1 MNIFRFRAEESR
13 SINKITHTEA
23 RPGGHVVLMRA
34 AASTMTTASLSQCR
48 RLAHHARWR
57 TPDHRS
63 HHRRGASSRRGLHR
77 VVVVAADGR
86 FRDEA
91 ERRAAIDRLSPPS
104 TSRSTD
110 DGGDARDDARDPSP
124 PKITRD
130 ADRTRPRRF
139 KDALD
144 ADRRRKGGAVGRTAR
159 IAVNDEDPPADVDRE
174 ALARELRERRR
185 ERRVAAVESEAADR
199 LASIV
204 QIVRAELGDP
214 RVLISSSM
222 DGETRNKRFAALY
235 ERLDGV
241 GAVEIAFALVKYY
254 WTYWDKADAD
264 ETSEEATFAAES
276 GDSKS
281 SSSSSLEEGEEDEEE
296 TSTYDE
302 AVDEKTR
309 RALLRAAQLR
319 ATQRGDEVR
328 TSSSYY
334 SGDEDFGDEKSAPGG
349 GKGDDDDEYGL
360 MDALADMVRSYFSVD
375 VVKDEDGN
383 EEMVVMTSPEF
394 LGFLLVAVI
403 VSSRLGLYLVDTYLA
418 TPVDPLLR

>member
-1 MNIFRFRAEESR
+1 
-13 SINKITHTEA
+13 
-23 RPGGHVVLMRA
+23 
-34 AASTMTTASLSQCR
+34 MTTASLSQCR

-57 TPDHRS
+57 TPDPRS
-63 HHRRGASSRRGLHR
+63 YRRGASSRRGLHR

-110 DGGDARDDARDPSP
+110 DGGDARDDDARDPAKAPRVPP

-159 IAVNDEDPPADVDRE
+159 MAANDEDPPADVDRE

-222 DGETRNKRFAALY
+222 DGEARNKRFAALY
-235 ERLDGV
+235 ERLEGV
-241 GAVEIAFALVKYY
+241 GTVEIAFALVKYY
-254 WTYWDKADAD
+254 WTYWDEAEAGETLEKAA
-264 ETSEEATFAAES
+264 FAAEL

-281 SSSSSLEEGEEDEEE
+281 TSEEENDTSTSSSENKENEDDEEDR
-296 TSTYDE
+296 SAYDE

-334 SGDEDFGDEKSAPGG
+334 SGDEDFGDEKSAPGDG
-349 GKGDDDDEYGL
+349 NKGDDDDEYGL
-360 MDALADMVRSYFSVD
+360 MDAVADMVRSYFSVD

-394 LGFLLVAVI
+394 LGFLIVAVI
-403 VSSRLGLYLVDTYLA
+403 VSSRLGRYLVDTYLA

>member
-1 MNIFRFRAEESR
+1 
-13 SINKITHTEA
+13 
-23 RPGGHVVLMRA
+23 MRA

-57 TPDHRS
+57 TPDPRS
-63 HHRRGASSRRGLHR
+63 YRRGASSRRSLNR

-104 TSRSTD
+104 TSRGTK
-110 DGGDARDDARDPSP
+110 DGDDDALDPTRARVPP

-130 ADRTRPRRF
+130 TRDRTRPRRF

-159 IAVNDEDPPADVDRE
+159 MAVNDEDPPADVDRE

-222 DGETRNKRFAALY
+222 DGEARNKRFAALY
-235 ERLDGV
+235 ERLEGV
-241 GAVEIAFALVKYY
+241 GTVEIAFALVKYY
-254 WTYWDKADAD
+254 WTYWDEAEAG
-264 ETSEEATFAAES
+264 ETSEKAAFAAEL

-281 SSSSSLEEGEEDEEE
+281 TSEEENDTSTSSSENKENEDDEEDR
-296 TSTYDE
+296 STYDE

-334 SGDEDFGDEKSAPGG
+334 SGDEDFGDEKSAPGDG
-349 GKGDDDDEYGL
+349 NKGADDDEYGL
-360 MDALADMVRSYFSVD
+360 MDAVADMVRSYFSVD

-394 LGFLLVAVI
+394 LGFLIVAVI
-403 VSSRLGLYLVDTYLA
+403 VSSRLGRYLVDTYLA

>member
-1 MNIFRFRAEESR
+1 
-13 SINKITHTEA
+13 
-23 RPGGHVVLMRA
+23 MRA

-57 TPDHRS
+57 TPDPRS
-63 HHRRGASSRRGLHR
+63 YRRGASSRRSLNR

-110 DGGDARDDARDPSP
+110 DGGDARDDDARDPAKAPRVPP

-159 IAVNDEDPPADVDRE
+159 MPANDEDPPADVDRE

-222 DGETRNKRFAALY
+222 DGEARNKRFAALY
-235 ERLDGV
+235 ERLEGV
-241 GAVEIAFALVKYY
+241 GTVEIAFALVKYY
-254 WTYWDKADAD
+254 WTYWDEAEAG
-264 ETSEEATFAAES
+264 ETSEKAAFAAEM

-281 SSSSSLEEGEEDEEE
+281 TSEEENDTSTSSSENKENEDDEEDR
-296 TSTYDE
+296 STYDE

-334 SGDEDFGDEKSAPGG
+334 SGDEDFGDEKSAPGDG
-349 GKGDDDDEYGL
+349 NKGADDDEYGL
-360 MDALADMVRSYFSVD
+360 MDAVADMVRSYFSVD

-394 LGFLLVAVI
+394 LGFLIVAVI
-403 VSSRLGLYLVDTYLA
+403 VSSRLGRYLVDTYLA

>member
-1 MNIFRFRAEESR
+1 
-13 SINKITHTEA
+13 
-23 RPGGHVVLMRA
+23 MRA

-57 TPDHRS
+57 TPDPRS
-63 HHRRGASSRRGLHR
+63 YRRGASSRRGLHR

-104 TSRSTD
+104 TSRSTND
-110 DGGDARDDARDPSP
+110 RGDARDDDDRDPAKAPRVPP

-159 IAVNDEDPPADVDRE
+159 MAANDEDPPADVDRE

-222 DGETRNKRFAALY
+222 DGEARNKRFAALY
-235 ERLDGV
+235 ERLEGV
-241 GAVEIAFALVKYY
+241 GTVEIAFALVKYY
-254 WTYWDKADAD
+254 WTYWDEAEAV
-264 ETSEEATFAAES
+264 ETSEKAAFAAES
-276 GDSKS
+276 GNSKSTSEEENDTSTS
-281 SSSSSLEEGEEDEEE
+281 SSSENKENEDDEEDR
-296 TSTYDE
+296 STYDE

-334 SGDEDFGDEKSAPGG
+334 SGDEDFGDEKSAPGDG
-349 GKGDDDDEYGL
+349 NKGDDDDEYGL
-360 MDALADMVRSYFSVD
+360 MDAVADMVRSYFSVD

-394 LGFLLVAVI
+394 LGFLIVAVI
-403 VSSRLGLYLVDTYLA
+403 VSSRLGRYLVDTYLA

>member
-1 MNIFRFRAEESR
+1 MCI
-13 SINKITHTEA
+13 
-23 RPGGHVVLMRA
+23 
-34 AASTMTTASLSQCR
+34 
-48 RLAHHARWR
+48 
-57 TPDHRS
+57 
-63 HHRRGASSRRGLHR
+63 
-77 VVVVAADGR
+77 
-86 FRDEA
+86 RD
-91 ERRAAIDRLSPPS
+91 
-104 TSRSTD
+104 
-110 DGGDARDDARDPSP
+110 
-124 PKITRD
+124 
-130 ADRTRPRRF
+130 RF

-159 IAVNDEDPPADVDRE
+159 MAANDEDPPADVDRE

-222 DGETRNKRFAALY
+222 DGEARNKRFAALY
-235 ERLDGV
+235 ERLEGV
-241 GAVEIAFALVKYY
+241 GTVEIAFALVKYY
-254 WTYWDKADAD
+254 WTYWDEVEAG
-264 ETSEEATFAAES
+264 ETSEKAAFAAEL

-281 SSSSSLEEGEEDEEE
+281 TSEEENDTSTSSSENKENEDDEEDR
-296 TSTYDE
+296 STYDE

-334 SGDEDFGDEKSAPGG
+334 SGDEDFGDEKSAPGDG
-349 GKGDDDDEYGL
+349 NKGDDDDEYGL
-360 MDALADMVRSYFSVD
+360 MDAVADMVRSYFSVD

-403 VSSRLGLYLVDTYLA
+403 VSSRLGRYLVDTYLA

>member
-1 MNIFRFRAEESR
+1 
-13 SINKITHTEA
+13 
-23 RPGGHVVLMRA
+23 MRA
-34 AASTMTTASLSQCR
+34 AASTMTTVPLFQCR

-57 TPDHRS
+57 TPDPGS
-63 HHRRGASSRRGLHR
+63 HRRGASSRRGLHR
-77 VVVVAADGR
+77 VVVVSADGR

-104 TSRSTD
+104 TSRSTK
-110 DGGDARDDARDPSP
+110 DGDDALDPARARVPP

-130 ADRTRPRRF
+130 TRDRTRPRRF

-144 ADRRRKGGAVGRTAR
+144 ADRRRKGGAVGTAR
-159 IAVNDEDPPADVDRE
+159 ASANDDDNPERTPDVDRE

-185 ERRVAAVESEAADR
+185 ERRVAKVESEAADR

-204 QIVRAELGDP
+204 GIVRAELGDP

-222 DGETRNKRFAALY
+222 DGEARTKRFAALY

-254 WTYWDKADAD
+254 WTYWDEAGAD
-264 ETSEEATFAAES
+264 ETSETEKATLESEGAES
-276 GDSKS
+276 G
-281 SSSSSLEEGEEDEEE
+281 EEE
-296 TSTYDE
+296 TSTSTSTSTSSEEETSTSTSTSLYDE

-334 SGDEDFGDEKSAPGG
+334 SGDEDFGDGG
-349 GKGDDDDEYGL
+349 NGDDGDEDDEYGL
-360 MDALADMVRSYFSVD
+360 MDAIADMVRSYFSVD
-375 VVKDEDGN
+375 VVKDDDGN

-394 LGFLLVAVI
+394 LGFLIVAVI
-403 VSSRLGLYLVDTYLA
+403 VSSRLGRYLVDTYLV

>member
-1 MNIFRFRAEESR
+1 
-13 SINKITHTEA
+13 
-23 RPGGHVVLMRA
+23 
-34 AASTMTTASLSQCR
+34 MTTASLSQCR

-57 TPDHRS
+57 TPDPRS
-63 HHRRGASSRRGLHR
+63 YRRGASSRRSLNR

-110 DGGDARDDARDPSP
+110 DGGDARDDDARDPAKAPRVPP

-159 IAVNDEDPPADVDRE
+159 MPANDEDPPADVDRE

-222 DGETRNKRFAALY
+222 DGEARNKRFAALY
-235 ERLDGV
+235 ERLEGV
-241 GAVEIAFALVKYY
+241 GTVEIAFALVKYY
-254 WTYWDKADAD
+254 WTYWDEAEAG
-264 ETSEEATFAAES
+264 ETSEKAAFAAEL

-281 SSSSSLEEGEEDEEE
+281 TSEEENDTSTSSSENKENEDDEEDR
-296 TSTYDE
+296 STYDE

-334 SGDEDFGDEKSAPGG
+334 SGDEDFGDEKSAPGDG
-349 GKGDDDDEYGL
+349 NKGADDDEYGL
-360 MDALADMVRSYFSVD
+360 MDAVADMVRSYFSVD

-394 LGFLLVAVI
+394 LGFLIVAVI
-403 VSSRLGLYLVDTYLA
+403 VSSRLGRYLVDTYLA

>member
-1 MNIFRFRAEESR
+1 
-13 SINKITHTEA
+13 
-23 RPGGHVVLMRA
+23 MRA
-34 AASTMTTASLSQCR
+34 AASTMTTVPLFQCR

-57 TPDHRS
+57 TPDPGS
-63 HHRRGASSRRGLHR
+63 HRRGASSRRGLHR
-77 VVVVAADGR
+77 VVVVSADGR

-104 TSRSTD
+104 TSRGTK
-110 DGGDARDDARDPSP
+110 DGDDDALDPTRARVPP

-130 ADRTRPRRF
+130 TRDRTRPRRF

-144 ADRRRKGGAVGRTAR
+144 ADRRRKGGAVGTAR
-159 IAVNDEDPPADVDRE
+159 ASANDDDDGDDRPECSPDVDRE

-185 ERRVAAVESEAADR
+185 ERRVAKVESEAADR

-204 QIVRAELGDP
+204 GVVRAELGDP

-222 DGETRNKRFAALY
+222 DGEARTKRFAALY
-235 ERLDGV
+235 ERLDGRV

-254 WTYWDKADAD
+254 WTYWDETD
-264 ETSEEATFAAES
+264 ETNETEKATLESEGAES
-276 GDSKS
+276 G
-281 SSSSSLEEGEEDEEE
+281 EEE
-296 TSTYDE
+296 TSTSTSTSTSSEEEERATSSYDE

-334 SGDEDFGDEKSAPGG
+334 SGDEDFGDGG
-349 GKGDDDDEYGL
+349 NGDDGDDDDEYGL

-375 VVKDEDGN
+375 VVKDDDGN
-383 EEMVVMTSPEF
+383 EELVVMTSPEF
-394 LGFLLVAVI
+394 LGFLIVAVI
-403 VSSRLGLYLVDTYLA
+403 VSSRLGRYLVDTYLV

>member
-1 MNIFRFRAEESR
+1 
-13 SINKITHTEA
+13 
-23 RPGGHVVLMRA
+23 MRA

-57 TPDHRS
+57 TPDPRS
-63 HHRRGASSRRGLHR
+63 YRRGASSRRSLNR

-110 DGGDARDDARDPSP
+110 DGGDARDDDARDPAKAPRVPP

-159 IAVNDEDPPADVDRE
+159 MPANDEDPPADVDRE

-222 DGETRNKRFAALY
+222 DGEARNKRFAALY
-235 ERLDGV
+235 ERLEGV
-241 GAVEIAFALVKYY
+241 GTVEIAFALVKYY
-254 WTYWDKADAD
+254 WTYWDEAEAG
-264 ETSEEATFAAES
+264 ETSEKAAFAAEL

-281 SSSSSLEEGEEDEEE
+281 TSEEENDTSTSSSENKENEDDEEDR
-296 TSTYDE
+296 STYDE

-334 SGDEDFGDEKSAPGG
+334 SGDEDFGDEKSAPGDG
-349 GKGDDDDEYGL
+349 NKGADDDEYGL
-360 MDALADMVRSYFSVD
+360 MDAVADMVRSYFSVD

-394 LGFLLVAVI
+394 LGFLIVAVI
-403 VSSRLGLYLVDTYLA
+403 VSSRLGRYLVDTYLA

>member
-1 MNIFRFRAEESR
+1 
-13 SINKITHTEA
+13 
-23 RPGGHVVLMRA
+23 MRA

-57 TPDHRS
+57 TPDPRS
-63 HHRRGASSRRGLHR
+63 YRRGASSRRSLNR

-110 DGGDARDDARDPSP
+110 DGGDARDDDARDPAKAPRVPP

-159 IAVNDEDPPADVDRE
+159 MPANDEDPPADVDRE

-222 DGETRNKRFAALY
+222 DGEARTKRFAALY

-254 WTYWDKADAD
+254 WTYWDETD
-264 ETSEEATFAAES
+264 ETNETEKATLESEGAES
-276 GDSKS
+276 G
-281 SSSSSLEEGEEDEEE
+281 EEE
-296 TSTYDE
+296 TSTSTSTSTSSEEEEERATSSYDE

-334 SGDEDFGDEKSAPGG
+334 SGDEDFGDGG
-349 GKGDDDDEYGL
+349 NGDDGDDDDEYGL

-375 VVKDEDGN
+375 VVKDDDGN
-383 EEMVVMTSPEF
+383 EELVVMTSPEF
-394 LGFLLVAVI
+394 LGFLIVAVI
-403 VSSRLGLYLVDTYLA
+403 VSSRLGRYLVDTYLA

>member
-1 MNIFRFRAEESR
+1 
-13 SINKITHTEA
+13 
-23 RPGGHVVLMRA
+23 MRA

-57 TPDHRS
+57 TPDPRS
-63 HHRRGASSRRGLHR
+63 HRRGASSRRGLHR

-104 TSRSTD
+104 TSRSID
-110 DGGDARDDARDPSP
+110 DGGDARDDDARDPAKAPRVPP

-159 IAVNDEDPPADVDRE
+159 MAANDEDPPADVDRE

-185 ERRVAAVESEAADR
+185 ERRVAKVESEAADR

-204 QIVRAELGDP
+204 GIVRAELGDP

-222 DGETRNKRFAALY
+222 DGETRNERFAALY

-254 WTYWDKADAD
+254 WTYWEEAGAD
-264 ETSEEATFAAES
+264 ETNETEKATTLESEGTES
-276 GDSKS
+276 G
-281 SSSSSLEEGEEDEEE
+281 EEE
-296 TSTYDE
+296 TSTSTSTSTSSEEERSTSSYDE

-319 ATQRGDEVR
+319 ATQRGEEVR
-328 TSSSYY
+328 TSSSCY
-334 SGDEDFGDEKSAPGG
+334 SGDEDFGNGG
-349 GKGDDDDEYGL
+349 NGDDGDDDDDEYGL

-394 LGFLLVAVI
+394 LGFLIVAVI
-403 VSSRLGLYLVDTYLA
+403 VSSRLGRYLVDAYLV

>member
-1 MNIFRFRAEESR
+1 
-13 SINKITHTEA
+13 
-23 RPGGHVVLMRA
+23 MRA

-57 TPDHRS
+57 TPDPRS
-63 HHRRGASSRRGLHR
+63 HRRGASSRRGLHR

-104 TSRSTD
+104 TSREHRRRR
-110 DGGDARDDARDPSP
+110 GRARDDPRARASP

-159 IAVNDEDPPADVDRE
+159 MAVNDEDPPADVDRE

-222 DGETRNKRFAALY
+222 DGEARNKRFAALY

-254 WTYWDKADAD
+254 WTYWDKAEAD

-281 SSSSSLEEGEEDEEE
+281 SSN
-296 TSTYDE
+296 
-302 AVDEKTR
+302 V
-309 RALLRAAQLR
+309 
-319 ATQRGDEVR
+319 VVVVV
-328 TSSSYY
+328 
-334 SGDEDFGDEKSAPGG
+334 GG
-349 GKGDDDDEYGL
+349 GGG
-360 MDALADMVRSYFSVD
+360 
-375 VVKDEDGN
+375 
-383 EEMVVMTSPEF
+383 
-394 LGFLLVAVI
+394 
-403 VSSRLGLYLVDTYLA
+403 
-418 TPVDPLLR
+418 

>member
-1 MNIFRFRAEESR
+1 M
-13 SINKITHTEA
+13 
-23 RPGGHVVLMRA
+23 
-34 AASTMTTASLSQCR
+34 
-48 RLAHHARWR
+48 
-57 TPDHRS
+57 
-63 HHRRGASSRRGLHR
+63 
-77 VVVVAADGR
+77 
-86 FRDEA
+86 
-91 ERRAAIDRLSPPS
+91 
-104 TSRSTD
+104 
-110 DGGDARDDARDPSP
+110 
-124 PKITRD
+124 
-130 ADRTRPRRF
+130 
-139 KDALD
+139 
-144 ADRRRKGGAVGRTAR
+144 
-159 IAVNDEDPPADVDRE
+159 AVNDEDPPADVDRE

-403 VSSRLGLYLVDTYLA
+403 VSSRLGRYLVDTYLA